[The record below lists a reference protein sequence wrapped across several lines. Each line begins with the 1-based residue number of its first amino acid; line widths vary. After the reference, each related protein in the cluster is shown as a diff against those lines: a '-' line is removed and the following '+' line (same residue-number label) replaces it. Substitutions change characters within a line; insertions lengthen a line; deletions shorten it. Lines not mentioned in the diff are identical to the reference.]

1 MSRGRNGKNG
11 SKLPRRPTIALVC
24 KALNEAARDA
34 VEVHKK
40 AGLPMVDWQ
49 DGKVVL
55 VPAEEVEA
63 ALNAKKT
70 RRRRS

>member
-1 MSRGRNGKNG
+1 M
-11 SKLPRRPTIALVC
+11 ALVS

-34 VEVHKK
+34 VEIHKK

-55 VPAEEVEA
+55 VPIEEVEI
-63 ALNAKKT
+63 ALKAKKP
-70 RRRRS
+70 RRRKT

>member
-1 MSRGRNGKNG
+1 
-11 SKLPRRPTIALVC
+11 LVC

-34 VEVHKK
+34 VDVHKK

-55 VPAEEVEA
+55 VPVEEVEA
-63 ALNAKKT
+63 ALNAKKS
-70 RRRRS
+70 RRRKP

>member
-1 MSRGRNGKNG
+1 MSGRKNGKNG
-11 SKLPRRPTIALVC
+11 SKTHRRPTVALVC

-34 VEVHKK
+34 VNIHKE

-55 VPAEEVEA
+55 VSAEEVER
-63 ALNAKKT
+63 ALNAKKL
-70 RRRRS
+70 RRRKS

>member
-1 MSRGRNGKNG
+1 MSRRRNG
-11 SKLPRRPTIALVC
+11 SQAHRRPTMALVS

-34 VEVHKK
+34 VEIHKK

-55 VPAEEVEA
+55 VPIEEVEI
-63 ALNAKKT
+63 ALKAKKP
-70 RRRRS
+70 RRRKT

>member
-1 MSRGRNGKNG
+1 MSGRKNGKNG
-11 SKLPRRPTIALVC
+11 SRTHRRPTVALVNQ
-24 KALNEAARDA
+24 ALDEAARDA
-34 VEVHKK
+34 VNVHIQS
-40 AGLPMVDWQ
+40 GLPMVDWQ

-63 ALNAKKT
+63 RLNTKKS